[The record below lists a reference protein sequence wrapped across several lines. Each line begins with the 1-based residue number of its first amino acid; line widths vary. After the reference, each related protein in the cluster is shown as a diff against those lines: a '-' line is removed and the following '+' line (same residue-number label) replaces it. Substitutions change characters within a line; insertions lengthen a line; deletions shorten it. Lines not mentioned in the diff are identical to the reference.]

1 MNGPM
6 SNTDASRINAAAL
19 LWFTRAT
26 YASHR
31 AIMSDPEVLPESFD
45 EWLAQA
51 KAGERGLQA
60 AGAVTIRVPFDP
72 LAFTLFCASRRL
84 NPNGKTRSEFAA
96 VQARMRMTNKVATKA
111 RSKPR

>member
-1 MNGPM
+1 M
-6 SNTDASRINAAAL
+6 SNAAPPINAAAL
-19 LWFTRAT
+19 LWFNRAT

-31 AIMSDPEVLPESFD
+31 AIMSDPEVLPEAFD

-60 AGAVTIRVPFDP
+60 QGAVTIRVPFDP

-111 RSKPR
+111 RAKPR